1 MENTVRQSRVSVSP
15 LPANHGIC
23 GLCGLRFDENSKKV
37 EMTEKTRETG
47 QTFADMLYGLFQD
60 QSLPSSLAE
69 KAKNIELDDGFLCTL
84 CVSYVDQMD
93 VFQKKLSEIRSSILD
108 VFIKKT
114 KMDPETHLNRKTQ
127 LIGTPSDQRE
137 EPKVPKKRGRPPKA
151 KTGNLVT
158 LVYQSPLKKA
168 DNVEVSQP
176 PEVPEDTVSN
186 TEDLSQKLS
195 VLSGIEI
202 KRVNTET
209 GEESEARLGPGR
221 EEERMRKNSPVMKNM
236 DSSADSLGFA
246 EACDTLENDLT
257 LATPS
262 RLNIPFRGRRV
273 TSSRGRGQGRGRGT
287 PTPSRAAVRPA
298 APPPPARSKKSLFEL
313 SQEKR
318 RSSSQLGRPIPV
330 TPQTPQYIV
339 NGIQLSSSPTSSVS
353 KADSPLYSVAV
364 SPSVLNSSSA
374 NTSANTSANV
384 CQTPEQLKQKK
395 AYRKLVARIQGVHPE
410 LSTDEAIQGIIA
422 VRDSNNGTLTG
433 MSMQDII
440 SRVRDAVL
448 ELSASTSAETAVPPI
463 GEEFEKMVFAPLK
476 ESEMVV
482 KDSAVD
488 QPEQTQIFEMKCQF
502 CSRTFK
508 SSSDEATKKVYEIHL
523 KEHEEENR
531 HVYDDSEGNTTVEKD
546 QSDLMELNE
555 SEHEVENSTSRTVE
569 SPDSTAN
576 ANVSS
581 EPPALVD
588 PDPVR
593 SEISY
598 CKICLKQFKNAKLY
612 GIHQNTEHGAE
623 KEFEKISNSS

>member
-1 MENTVRQSRVSVSP
+1 M
-15 LPANHGIC
+15 
-23 GLCGLRFDENSKKV
+23 

-69 KAKNIELDDGFLCTL
+69 KAKSIELDDGFLCTL

-108 VFIKKT
+108 VFIQKT
-114 KMDPETHLNRKTQ
+114 KKMEAGNQVNRKAQLNSTQ
-127 LIGTPSDQRE
+127 SDQKE
-137 EPKVPKKRGRPPKA
+137 EVKVPKKRGRPPKP
-151 KTGNLVT
+151 KTEKIST
-158 LVYQSPLKKA
+158 LSYQTPLKKTE
-168 DNVEVSQP
+168 NTELTGGEISP
-176 PEVPEDTVSN
+176 PPLGPEDN

-209 GEESEARLGPGR
+209 GEESEALLGAG
-221 EEERMRKNSPVMKNM
+221 RKNSPPKKKIP
-236 DSSADSLGFA
+236 SSADSLGFT
-246 EACDTLENDLT
+246 EACETLEDELT
-257 LATPS
+257 LATPI
-262 RLNIPFRGRRV
+262 RANIPFRGRRV

-287 PTPSRAAVRPA
+287 PTPSPGLVRPT
-298 APPPPARSKKSLFEL
+298 PPPPARSKKSLFEL

-318 RSSSQLGRPIPV
+318 RSSSQLGRVTPV

-339 NGIQLSSSPTSSVS
+339 NGIQLSSSPINSVS

-364 SPSVLNSSSA
+364 TPPVLNSSSA
-374 NTSANTSANV
+374 NISANV
-384 CQTPEQLKQKK
+384 SANVSPTPEQLKQKR
-395 AYRKLVARIQGVHPE
+395 AYRKLVARIQGVHPD
-410 LSTDEAIQGIIA
+410 LSTDEALQGILA
-422 VRDSNNGTLTG
+422 VRDSNAGTLTG

-440 SRVRDAVL
+440 SRVREAVL
-448 ELSASTSAETAVPPI
+448 QLPAASSLETAEPPI
-463 GEEFEKMVFAPLK
+463 GEEFEKMVHAPLK
-476 ESEMVV
+476 DSETGVMEPTVHQT
-482 KDSAVD
+482 D
-488 QPEQTQIFEMKCQF
+488 QIQIFEMKCQF

-531 HVYDDSEGNTTVEKD
+531 NLYDGGEDNTEQTA
-546 QSDLMELNE
+546 LMELIE
-555 SEHEVENSTSRTVE
+555 SEHETENSTSGGVE
-569 SPDSTAN
+569 SPDSTARL
-576 ANVSS
+576 SS
-581 EPPALVD
+581 QPPALVD